1 MRVPLQREYGMQEN
15 LRKLPKVQ
23 TLLDSESAEPL
34 IALYGRE
41 DVTDAVREKI
51 DEARNIVL
59 ADATIPVS
67 ITSERLFWHDVST
80 LLDLSRQSSL
90 KRVINATGIIIHTN
104 LGRAPLAPEATEAM
118 RAAAEGYST
127 LEFDLETGK
136 RGSRHRH
143 AESLICELT
152 GTEAALVV
160 NNCAGAILTC
170 LSALAAGRDV
180 ITSRGELV
188 EIGGSFR
195 MPDVITTSGAMLKE
209 VGTTN
214 KTHLADYEKAITDE
228 TALLLKSHT
237 SNYAVV
243 GFSSAPIRQDLAA
256 LARANS
262 IPFIEDLGSGVLVD
276 LAPYGLPDEPVVR
289 DVLTAGVDVVTFSG
303 DKLLGGP
310 QAGIIAGRKALI
322 DRIKSHPMARAVRI
336 DKLSLSALIATLEL
350 YRAPNQPFERIPVLR
365 KLAEPIDLIRLRA
378 ENLATAMNTISGLET
393 KIIPTKARAGG
404 GSLPQ
409 QDLPSFAVE
418 IENALHSPDALT
430 AKLRQASIPVIARI
444 SKDRVLIDVKAVAD
458 SEVTTIADAVS
469 MAFAR

>member
-1 MRVPLQREYGMQEN
+1 MQDN

-23 TLLDSESAEPL
+23 TLLDSVSAEPL
-34 IALYGRE
+34 IAVYGRA

-51 DEARNIVL
+51 NQARHVVL
-59 ADATIPVS
+59 ADAPIPES
-67 ITSERLFWHDVST
+67 ITSERLFWLDVSAM
-80 LLDLSRQSSL
+80 LDLSRQSSL

-118 RAAAEGYST
+118 RAAAEAYST
-127 LEFDLETGK
+127 LEFDLDTGK

-143 AESLICELT
+143 VESLICDLT
-152 GTEAALVV
+152 GAEAALVV

-170 LSALAAGRDV
+170 LSALATGRDV
-180 ITSRGELV
+180 IASRGELV

-195 MPDVITTSGAMLKE
+195 MPDVITPSGAHLKE

-214 KTHLADYEKAITDE
+214 KTHLADYENAITDQ

-243 GFSSAPIRQDLAA
+243 GFSSSPSRQDLAT
-256 LARANS
+256 LAQAKN

-276 LAPYGLPDEPVVR
+276 LAPYGLPDEPIVK
-289 DVLTAGVDVVTFSG
+289 DVLAAGVDVVTFSG

-336 DKLSLSALIATLEL
+336 DKLSLAALIATLVL
-350 YRAPNQPFERIPVLR
+350 YRAPNEPFERIPVLR
-365 KLAEPIDLIRLRA
+365 KLAEPIDLIRVRA
-378 ENLATAMNTISGLET
+378 EKLAAAMSKITGLET
-393 KIIPTKARAGG
+393 KVVPTKARAGG

-409 QDLPSFAVE
+409 QDLPSFAVAL
-418 IENALHSPDALT
+418 ENATLTPDALT
-430 AKLRQASIPVIARI
+430 AKLRQAPIPVIARI
-444 SKDRVLIDVKAVAD
+444 SKDRVLVDMKAVLA
-458 SEVTTIADAVS
+458 SEIPAIADAVS
-469 MAFAR
+469 IAFAE

>member
-1 MRVPLQREYGMQEN
+1 MQDN

-23 TLLDSESAEPL
+23 TLLDSVSAEPL
-34 IALYGRE
+34 IAVYGRA

-51 DEARNIVL
+51 NQARHVVL
-59 ADATIPVS
+59 ADAPIPES
-67 ITSERLFWHDVST
+67 ITSERLFWLDVSAM
-80 LLDLSRQSSL
+80 LDLSRQSSL

-118 RAAAEGYST
+118 RAAAEAYST
-127 LEFDLETGK
+127 LEFDLDTGK

-143 AESLICELT
+143 VESLICDLT
-152 GTEAALVV
+152 GAEAALVV

-170 LSALAAGRDV
+170 LSALATGRDV
-180 ITSRGELV
+180 IASRGELV

-195 MPDVITTSGAMLKE
+195 MPDVITTSGAHLKE

-214 KTHLADYEKAITDE
+214 KTHLADYENAITDQ

-243 GFSSAPIRQDLAA
+243 GFSSSPSRQDLAT
-256 LARANS
+256 LAQAKN

-276 LAPYGLPDEPVVR
+276 LAPYGLPDEPIVK
-289 DVLTAGVDVVTFSG
+289 DVLAAGVDVVTFSG

-336 DKLSLSALIATLEL
+336 DKLSLAALIATLEL
-350 YRAPNQPFERIPVLR
+350 YRAPNEPFERIPVLR
-365 KLAEPIDLIRLRA
+365 KLAEPIDLIRVRA
-378 ENLATAMNTISGLET
+378 EKLAAAMSKITGLET
-393 KIIPTKARAGG
+393 KVVPTKARAGG

-409 QDLPSFAVE
+409 QDLPSFAVAL
-418 IENALHSPDALT
+418 ENATLTPDALT
-430 AKLRQASIPVIARI
+430 AKLRQAPIPVIARI
-444 SKDRVLIDVKAVAD
+444 SKDRVLVDMKAVLD
-458 SEVTTIADAVS
+458 SEIPAIMDAVS
-469 MAFAR
+469 IAFTE